1 VTASEFA
8 FLAVGLVLG
17 IATGAALVDLSRG
30 RPSNSR
36 EVRVTVAPGSL
47 RARRSATL
55 AEDAFAGI
63 AQPPARGGPGDHG
76 DVFPEPAIAPA
87 VGTAVRSGSP
97 SPATETPSPAP
108 DPLPA
113 WARPAVGIPIHRET
127 DPALASL
134 RAAAARSAEQA
145 MTDQRMTIAAI
156 LDPAQTLASASRNG
170 SEGDATPAVGVATV
184 ESAESGVAGGAA
196 AALRAAAD
204 PSRGAAGQTAIAG
217 APKADDDCAEVRR
230 IADERCTISARAR
243 DQATA
248 AQEALHLAQR
258 QYDDHHSQA
267 EQAAVEADPRQMR
280 SAKEAAQNAFR
291 HARGAATTREGVEGA
306 ARDWLTEINRINHDA
321 RDAAGRLQRERN
333 AANLLVT
340 QIERLT
346 VEADAARISAETAE
360 AACLSA
366 RQAVADCQE
375 AATPP
380 ARSSFIPSPATTV
393 GFGAGG
399 GLPAEETEL
408 EPAFSLRGDEEP
420 AILRLVRGE
429 HEVLTALVDAL
440 AGGDAAE
447 RDRWQRLLAQ
457 FVEVVIARAI
467 EESALTFPIDDAF
480 WGAFSLAQNRDVL
493 TALSSLGYRYDGL
506 GGWVDDRMPS
516 QRDLSLATGYAGLD
530 PMRVRHW
537 PTEAETADLLR
548 DVAVAA
554 DEYLAETAGSLT
566 LGELVSALGRRAD
579 DLTELWND
587 WGRVRPLLLSS

>member
-8 FLAVGLVLG
+8 FLAIGLVLG
-17 IATGAALVDLSRG
+17 IATGAALVDLARG

-36 EVRVTVAPGSL
+36 EVRVTVAPGSV

-55 AEDAFAGI
+55 AEDAFAGV
-63 AQPPARGGPGDHG
+63 AQPPARGGPGDRG
-76 DVFPEPAIAPA
+76 DVVHQPAVSPA
-87 VGTAVRSGSP
+87 VGTAVRSDSP
-97 SPATETPSPAP
+97 GVEAPRPAAEPPPPAA

-134 RAAAARSAEQA
+134 RASAARTAEQA
-145 MTDQRMTIAAI
+145 MTEQRMTIAAI
-156 LDPAQTLASASRNG
+156 LDPQIAVAAGSGNG
-170 SEGDATPAVGVATV
+170 MD
-184 ESAESGVAGGAA
+184 GAA
-196 AALRAAAD
+196 STARLLAGTGDPRARAMTEAATSGKTA
-204 PSRGAAGQTAIAG
+204 GATEGATAG
-217 APKADDDCAEVRR
+217 APTVDDDCAEVRR
-230 IADERCTISARAR
+230 VADERCTISARAR
-243 DQATA
+243 EQATTA
-248 AQEALHLAQR
+248 HEALRAAQR
-258 QYDDHHSQA
+258 QYDDHHSKA
-267 EQAAVEADPRQMR
+267 EQAAIEADPRQMR
-280 SAKEAAQNAFR
+280 NAKEAAQNAFR
-291 HARGAATTREGVEGA
+291 HTRAAATTREGVEGA

-321 RDAAGRLQRERN
+321 REAASRLQRERN
-333 AANLLVT
+333 AANVLVT

-366 RQAVADCQE
+366 RQAVVDCQE

-380 ARSSFIPSPATTV
+380 ARTSFTPSPAAV
-393 GFGAGG
+393 GFGSGG
-399 GLPAEETEL
+399 GLPAEDSEL

-429 HEVLTALVDAL
+429 HEALTGLVA
-440 AGGDAAE
+440 AMSGGDAAE
-447 RDRWQRLLAQ
+447 RERWQRLLGQ

-467 EESALTFPIDDAF
+467 EESALTFPIEDSF
-480 WGAFSLAQNRDVL
+480 WGAFTLAQNRDIVA
-493 TALSSLGYRYDGL
+493 ALSSLGYRYDGL
-506 GGWVDDRMPS
+506 GGWIDDRMPG
-516 QRDLSLATGYAGLD
+516 QRDLSLAVGYAGLD

-537 PTEAETADLLR
+537 PSEAETADLLR
-548 DVAVAA
+548 DVTVAA
-554 DEYLAETAGSLT
+554 DEYLAETASSLT

>member
-1 VTASEFA
+1 MTASEFA

-17 IATGAALVDLSRG
+17 IATGAALVDLARG

-36 EVRVTVAPGSL
+36 EVRVTVAPGSV

-55 AEDAFAGI
+55 AEDAFAGV
-63 AQPPARGGPGDHG
+63 AQPPARGGPGDRG
-76 DVFPEPAIAPA
+76 DIVPEPAMSPA
-87 VGTAVRSGSP
+87 VGTAVRSEPLP
-97 SPATETPSPAP
+97 SVANPAP
-108 DPLPA
+108 P
-113 WARPAVGIPIHRET
+113 ARPPVGIPIHRET

-134 RAAAARSAEQA
+134 RAAAARTAEQA

-156 LDPAQTLASASRNG
+156 LDPTPTLAAASSNG
-170 SEGDATPAVGVATV
+170 SDAEAPPAVGVATITSPTGARV
-184 ESAESGVAGGAA
+184 GAGSGEGSSPGSAPRASTDTSGGATVQA
-196 AALRAAAD
+196 Q
-204 PSRGAAGQTAIAG
+204 SAGS
-217 APKADDDCAEVRR
+217 PNNDDDCAEVRR
-230 IADERCTISARAR
+230 ISDERCTISARAR
-243 DQATA
+243 EQATA
-248 AQEALHLAQR
+248 AQESLRATQR
-258 QYDDHHSQA
+258 EYDDHHSQA
-267 EQAAVEADPRQMR
+267 EQAAIEADPRQMR
-280 SAKEAAQNAFR
+280 NAKEAAQNAFR

-306 ARDWLTEINRINHDA
+306 ARDWLTEINRINREA
-321 RDAAGRLQRERN
+321 RDSAARLQRERN

-375 AATPP
+375 AAATPP
-380 ARSSFIPSPATTV
+380 ARTSFIPSPATV
-393 GFGAGG
+393 GFGSGG
-399 GLPAEETEL
+399 GLPEEENEL
-408 EPAFSLRGDEEP
+408 EAAFSLRGDEEP

-429 HEVLTALVDAL
+429 HEVLTALVDTL
-440 AGGDAAE
+440 GEGDAASRE
-447 RDRWQRLLAQ
+447 RWQRLLGQ

-467 EESALTFPIDDAF
+467 EESALTFPIEDGF
-480 WGAFSLAQNRDVL
+480 WGAFSLAQNRDSV
-493 TALSSLGYRYDGL
+493 TALSSLDYRYDGL

-537 PTEAETADLLR
+537 PSEAETSDLLR
-548 DVAVAA
+548 DVSVAA
-554 DEYLAETAGSLT
+554 DEYLVETAGGLT